1 MQHRMSPFYLATLS
15 FLGFSRDEQRH
26 MEEITCQNGE
36 YASNY
41 WDVQMFEKYGTF

>member
-36 YASNY
+36 YASNI
-41 WDVQMFEKYGTF
+41 FKEPKKHLAL